1 MASNP
6 PLDSSQAQL
15 EIAHVLFMD
24 IVAYSRLPMEQQT
37 RLSVELQSLVRDSSE
52 FQRAEQHDQLLRL
65 PTGDGM
71 ALIFFGDPEAPVR
84 CALEVSRAM
93 HKHPELK
100 LRMGIHSG
108 PVQRIDD
115 INASRNVSGA
125 GINYAQRVMDCG
137 DAGHILVSRAVAE
150 VIGETSRWN
159 SALHDIGQVEVKHG
173 AHLHLFN
180 LYGEGFGN
188 AEVPQKVR
196 QQQEQ
201 ATETG
206 RLQTVKARQK
216 RRRWSVVAISVGVVV
231 VVMVAATFYTRRAHA
246 LTDKDTIVLADFT
259 NKTGDP
265 VFDDTLK
272 QGLSVALSQSPFLKL
287 LSDEK
292 VNDTLKMMGGK
303 LGERLTPEVAQE
315 VCLRTNNKAMLG
327 GSISTL
333 GSQYVIGLKAIHCI
347 DGDVIAQEQVQA
359 GAKEQVLKALDK
371 AATSLRGKLGESV
384 TSIKRF
390 DTPLLE
396 ATTPSL
402 EALKAFT
409 VASSELISASTKT
422 WRDKLSGVSVRESGK
437 THAFGTQAVQQV
449 QQVPEDAPRGNRAEM
464 SRPLLSRSGLVR
476 LIWNGR
482 SDLETT
488 GFTVL
493 ANQLARVAHSNLREN
508 ACPSASSAF
517 LC

>member
-1 MASNP
+1 
-6 PLDSSQAQL
+6 
-15 EIAHVLFMD
+15 
-24 IVAYSRLPMEQQT
+24 
-37 RLSVELQSLVRDSSE
+37 
-52 FQRAEQHDQLLRL
+52 
-65 PTGDGM
+65 
-71 ALIFFGDPEAPVR
+71 
-84 CALEVSRAM
+84 
-93 HKHPELK
+93 
-100 LRMGIHSG
+100 
-108 PVQRIDD
+108 
-115 INASRNVSGA
+115 
-125 GINYAQRVMDCG
+125 
-137 DAGHILVSRAVAE
+137 
-150 VIGETSRWN
+150 
-159 SALHDIGQVEVKHG
+159 
-173 AHLHLFN
+173 
-180 LYGEGFGN
+180 
-188 AEVPQKVR
+188 
-196 QQQEQ
+196 
-201 ATETG
+201 
-206 RLQTVKARQK
+206 
-216 RRRWSVVAISVGVVV
+216 VVAISVGVVV

-482 SDLETT
+482 SDLE
-488 GFTVL
+488 
-493 ANQLARVAHSNLREN
+493 R
-508 ACPSASSAF
+508 P
-517 LC
+517 